1 MACVKM
7 KSICAKIALSPFG
20 GKRTTPENARKSHF
34 WKNAASRRS
43 EHRPPVSFGP
53 LEGIVRTGER
63 CPPLHSDRIVQLPPL
78 PDRWQ
83 NPDRLLLAA
92 GLYAEWRERDIP
104 EE

>member
-1 MACVKM
+1 M
-7 KSICAKIALSPFG
+7 
-20 GKRTTPENARKSHF
+20 
-34 WKNAASRRS
+34 
-43 EHRPPVSFGP
+43 
-53 LEGIVRTGER
+53 
-63 CPPLHSDRIVQLPPL
+63 HSDRIVQLPPL